1 MTTSKE
7 DVFTG
12 LVEGVKKAW
21 KTKKMLAWQYH
32 GVDWYVRGRSD
43 MAVSL
48 VK

>member
-21 KTKKMLAWQYH
+21 KTKKMLA
-32 GVDWYVRGRSD
+32 
-43 MAVSL
+43 
-48 VK
+48 